1 MSKKTSN
8 KLGEKRNFTFEIR
21 AEENDNGKAIITG
34 EPIVFEQKTD
44 ICGCFSES
52 IRSGALLETDLTDV
66 PLLANHNFDMIPV
79 ARSRRNNGN
88 STMTLTSEKNRFTFK
103 AELDIENNLTAR
115 ELYSAI
121 KRGDIS
127 GMSFCF
133 DIEEEKWSEENS
145 DYPHRDILKIG
156 KVYEISAVTF
166 PAYEGTSISA
176 RAMDIDQAKNIL
188 EKMRK
193 RSGDFATECEELN
206 KLKLQIAIQSEL

>member
-1 MSKKTSN
+1 MSKAKSN
-8 KLGEKRNFTFEIR
+8 KLGEKRFFTFEIR
-21 AEENDNGKAIITG
+21 AEETDNGKVIITG

-44 ICGCFSES
+44 ICGCFSET

-66 PLLANHNFDMIPV
+66 PLLVNHNFNMIPV

-103 AELDIENNLTAR
+103 AEIDIENNLTAR
-115 ELYSAI
+115 ELRSAI
-121 KRGDIS
+121 NRGDIS

-133 DIEEEKWSEENS
+133 DIEEEKWSDENS

-176 RAMDIDQAKNIL
+176 RNMDIDQAKDIL

-206 KLKLQIAIQSEL
+206 KLKTLIAIECEI